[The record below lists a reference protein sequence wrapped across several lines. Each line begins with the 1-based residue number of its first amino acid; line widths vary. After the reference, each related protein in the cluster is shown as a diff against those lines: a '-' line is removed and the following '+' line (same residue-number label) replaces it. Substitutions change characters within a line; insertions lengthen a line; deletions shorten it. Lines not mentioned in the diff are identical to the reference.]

1 VARGSGLDRERI
13 SRGSKGGRGSGQHN
27 DAHAR
32 TRLGVIMKDNILII
46 HSTDNV
52 AVALKTLGVGEIA
65 VAKGIEGFRALEEIP
80 ASHKI
85 ALQNI
90 SKGEEIIKYGEIV
103 AVSTRDIK
111 KGEWVHTYNLESKRW
126 KK

>member
-1 VARGSGLDRERI
+1 
-13 SRGSKGGRGSGQHN
+13 
-27 DAHAR
+27 
-32 TRLGVIMKDNILII
+32 MKENILII

-52 AVALKTLGVGEIA
+52 AVALNALGVGELA
-65 VAKGIEGFRALEEIP
+65 VARGIEGFRALEEIP

-85 ALQNI
+85 ALKDI
-90 SKGEEIIKYGEIV
+90 PKGEEIIKYGEIV

-111 KGEWVHTYNLESKRW
+111 KGEWVHTHNLESKRW